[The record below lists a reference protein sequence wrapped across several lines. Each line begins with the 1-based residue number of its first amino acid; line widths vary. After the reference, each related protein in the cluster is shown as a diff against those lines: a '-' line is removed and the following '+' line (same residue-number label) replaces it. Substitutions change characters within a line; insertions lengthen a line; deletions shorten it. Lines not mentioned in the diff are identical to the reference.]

1 MHCSCDA
8 PCISPVAVLSVCR
21 CCRRPLPPTVQC
33 MLRPTQHNP
42 LQWQLPSSPIIHW
55 LIPHTVCWWH
65 AQTLIIFITI
75 SRGPWLHP
83 EQRFWGDW
91 RAEMLRS
98 GGIIF
103 AIRLWSDISIWKNKK
118 RSKILLNSRLKHF
131 LFLHVGVQLLPL
143 RLLSHL
149 LFTNFTIPFL
159 WKLHSYQSSHVQRQH
174 ASAHTYIHTQTHKT
188 WELYLA
194 LTQLPQ
200 IKESKW

>member
-33 MLRPTQHNP
+33 MLHPTQHNP

-118 RSKILLNSRLKHF
+118 RSKILLNSRLKHWGF
-131 LFLHVGVQLLPL
+131 CHTFFSPILQSLFSESYTVTSPLMSRDSTLVYTHTCTHKHTRPGSYIWLLP
-143 RLLSHL
+143 SC
-149 LFTNFTIPFL
+149 
-159 WKLHSYQSSHVQRQH
+159 
-174 ASAHTYIHTQTHKT
+174 HK
-188 WELYLA
+188 
-194 LTQLPQ
+194 
-200 IKESKW
+200 